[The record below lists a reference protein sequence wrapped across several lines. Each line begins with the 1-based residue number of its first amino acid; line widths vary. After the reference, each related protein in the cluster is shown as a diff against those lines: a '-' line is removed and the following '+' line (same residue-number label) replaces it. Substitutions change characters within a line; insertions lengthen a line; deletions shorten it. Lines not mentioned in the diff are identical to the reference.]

1 MQQNDQS
8 MINMSAIEQNE
19 VANSITSVEKDFL
32 DQTELTVQQ
41 TRVPGQFLEESKIEI
56 D

>member
-41 TRVPGQFLEESKIEI
+41 TRVPGQFLEESKIEV